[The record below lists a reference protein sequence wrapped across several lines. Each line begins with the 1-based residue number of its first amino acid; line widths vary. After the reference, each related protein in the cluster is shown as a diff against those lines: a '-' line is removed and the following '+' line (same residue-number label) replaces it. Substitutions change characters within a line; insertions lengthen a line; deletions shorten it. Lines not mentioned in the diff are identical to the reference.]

1 MARHQQRLSTHHHC
15 MDDNGSPVMLKFDF
29 STGAMM
35 TETNGGLRVGTM
47 GNVTLDN
54 IHVKHV
60 ANDATHPVI
69 KNEGILTLKNSKVTG
84 ETGNMVPPVVQNAT
98 GATINAEGNSEIKNE

>member
-1 MARHQQRLSTHHHC
+1 MAA
-15 MDDNGSPVMLKFDF
+15 PVMLKFDF
-29 STGAMM
+29 SSGALMS
-35 TETNGGLRVGTM
+35 ETNGGFKVGTM

-84 ETGNMVPPVVQNAT
+84 ETGNTVPPVVQ
-98 GATINAEGNSEIKNE
+98 KCYRCYHQCRR